1 MYRSFFEFHSV
12 LILDFWLFLHLINLI
27 LLSELIVSAIQK
39 KKHLQ
44 FQENEKIQDKM
55 DQMEEVVLFFLI
67 SYYIYNC
74 FLPV

>member
-12 LILDFWLFLHLINLI
+12 LILNCWLFLHLINLI

-44 FQENEKIQDKM
+44 FQENEKIH
-55 DQMEEVVLFFLI
+55 LLL
-67 SYYIYNC
+67 
-74 FLPV
+74 FLPAPSEILDGIEMTDLLI